1 MPAVVAAAAGRCHL
15 TPSALNELDRR
26 LLLEFFSS
34 SSDAAA
40 AAAAANNAK
49 AEEDWEGGSSL
60 LLHSTL
66 ARACIRYRAHKCID
80 KYAATSRY
88 SREEVEDALKF
99 HELPPGVR
107 EGLASSS
114 ARVGEDVDD
123 DVGGGGGGAPPPPPA
138 NWHEELERLKRST
151 SSGRDGGGGVGG
163 LWRLVCDH
171 PMTSYVPVQ
180 CMSCGLVVPDQY
192 PPDRTDA
199 EGCRGRCRCRCL
211 SSDTTSRAIPRSTV
225 ISCLRRLLPP
235 GWGREPIEKSTASSK
250 SGPSPQRGRQ

>member
-1 MPAVVAAAAGRCHL
+1 
-15 TPSALNELDRR
+15 LNELDRR

-199 EGCRGRCRCRCL
+199 EVGLEEVPPLGDEL
-211 SSDTTSRAIPRSTV
+211 ELRS
-225 ISCLRRLLPP
+225 
-235 GWGREPIEKSTASSK
+235 GWF
-250 SGPSPQRGRQ
+250 